1 VKLEID
7 LIEANL
13 RTPFVWGSGSV
24 SVRELLLVTLEG
36 ADGQVGLGE
45 AAALEPYD
53 GVSSADVRAA
63 LEDCRGLL
71 AGSDGEPAGE
81 LLGACAAVA
90 VLPQAVAALDLA
102 LWDLAGRRADV
113 PVWRLLG
120 TAPPSAIEVNG
131 TISAPDRAGAARQA
145 AAARAAGFTCV
156 KVKVGLGD
164 DAGRLAAV
172 RAVAGV
178 QMAIRLDANGAWS
191 VPEAAAT
198 LRALQPVG
206 IECCEEPVS
215 GLAAIRE
222 LSALTTIPIA
232 IDETAAHPGALDQR
246 ACELACLKIAR
257 CGGIS
262 GVIEAARRA
271 RTAGY
276 EVYLA
281 STLDGPIGI
290 AAALH
295 AAAAIGPDRRCGLAT
310 LGVFAGRVDVLP
322 ASQGRIPV
330 PTGPG
335 LGEALRSWYE

>member
-1 VKLEID
+1 
-7 LIEANL
+7 
-13 RTPFVWGSGSV
+13 
-24 SVRELLLVTLEG
+24 
-36 ADGQVGLGE
+36 
-45 AAALEPYD
+45 
-53 GVSSADVRAA
+53 
-63 LEDCRGLL
+63 
-71 AGSDGEPAGE
+71 
-81 LLGACAAVA
+81 
-90 VLPQAVAALDLA
+90 
-102 LWDLAGRRADV
+102 
-113 PVWRLLG
+113 
-120 TAPPSAIEVNG
+120 
-131 TISAPDRAGAARQA
+131 
-145 AAARAAGFTCV
+145 
-156 KVKVGLGD
+156 
-164 DAGRLAAV
+164 
-172 RAVAGV
+172 
-178 QMAIRLDANGAWS
+178 M
-191 VPEAAAT
+191 
-198 LRALQPVG
+198 
-206 IECCEEPVS
+206 S

-246 ACELACLKIAR
+246 ACDLACLKIAR

-262 GVIEAARRA
+262 CVIEAARRA

-295 AAAAIGPDRRCGLAT
+295 AAAAIRPDRRCGLAT